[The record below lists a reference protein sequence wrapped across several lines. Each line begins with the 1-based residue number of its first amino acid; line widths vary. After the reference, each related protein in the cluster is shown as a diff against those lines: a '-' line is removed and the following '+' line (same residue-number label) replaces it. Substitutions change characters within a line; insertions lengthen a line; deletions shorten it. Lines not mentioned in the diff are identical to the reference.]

1 MTREEIY
8 ASIYTHEEI
17 YRPPQEEN
25 CACLEVALGCS
36 WGKCLFCDFAKDR
49 FQVHS
54 MAKIEWNLRMLG
66 RLEPEK
72 TRLFLLGENAFCLS
86 FEQLSQIFALAKTFM
101 PNVREFAMY
110 ARIDDVLRKT
120 PEELRQLREMGL
132 SDLHIGVESGS
143 DPILLWMNKGVTS
156 FEMLQAFKMLDRA
169 EIGYFITIIL
179 GLGGK
184 NYRNLHAIETANL
197 LNRIHPKCVWA
208 LKLKIWE
215 DTPLEKMVKKGEFV
229 PMSNRDILFE
239 AAGIADIGYLL
250 YGYHRDGCAD
260 HPGLSARCKGFDAA
274 GYQPSAQLK
283 VKNTLPFLKWWRVFC
298 SSQEENLKKTAQ
310 RVSKFYFS
318 CDKIIE
324 EKSSSERVDKV
335 ETILCCF
342 SCLPA
347 SFSFGLCRLV
357 E

>member
-1 MTREEIY
+1 MPAWRSRSDAAGESACSATLPKTDSR
-8 ASIYTHEEI
+8 SI
-17 YRPPQEEN
+17 R
-25 CACLEVALGCS
+25 
-36 WGKCLFCDFAKDR
+36 W
-49 FQVHS
+49 
-54 MAKIEWNLRMLG
+54 AKIEWNLRMLG

-184 NYRNLHAIETANL
+184 YYRNLHAIETANL
-197 LNRIHPKCVWA
+197 LNRIHPKMCLGA
-208 LKLKIWE
+208 QAE
-215 DTPLEKMVKKGEFV
+215 DMG
-229 PMSNRDILFE
+229 
-239 AAGIADIGYLL
+239 G
-250 YGYHRDGCAD
+250 H
-260 HPGLSARCKGFDAA
+260 
-274 GYQPSAQLK
+274 
-283 VKNTLPFLKWWRVFC
+283 
-298 SSQEENLKKTAQ
+298 
-310 RVSKFYFS
+310 
-318 CDKIIE
+318 
-324 EKSSSERVDKV
+324 
-335 ETILCCF
+335 
-342 SCLPA
+342 
-347 SFSFGLCRLV
+347 SFGKDGQKRRVCPHEQPGHPV
-357 E
+357 

>member
-132 SDLHIGVESGS
+132 SDLH
-143 DPILLWMNKGVTS
+143 
-156 FEMLQAFKMLDRA
+156 
-169 EIGYFITIIL
+169 
-179 GLGGK
+179 
-184 NYRNLHAIETANL
+184 AIETANL

-239 AAGIADIGYLL
+239 ERLLLESLTLDTYFMDTTVMDALTIQGYLPDAKDSML
-250 YGYHRDGCAD
+250 RVINRL
-260 HPGLSARCKGFDAA
+260 LS
-274 GYQPSAQLK
+274 
-283 VKNTLPFLKWWRVFC
+283 
-298 SSQEENLKKTAQ
+298 
-310 RVSKFYFS
+310 
-318 CDKIIE
+318 
-324 EKSSSERVDKV
+324 
-335 ETILCCF
+335 
-342 SCLPA
+342 
-347 SFSFGLCRLV
+347 
-357 E
+357 

>member
-54 MAKIEWNLRMLG
+54 MGKNRVEPADARAVGAGEDPIVPAG
-66 RLEPEK
+66 RK
-72 TRLFLLGENAFCLS
+72 RFCLS

-110 ARIDDVLRKT
+110 ARIDRC
-120 PEELRQLREMGL
+120 PAQNAEELRQLREMGL

-197 LNRIHPKCVWA
+197 LNRIHPNVS
-208 LKLKIWE
+208 
-215 DTPLEKMVKKGEFV
+215 G
-229 PMSNRDILFE
+229 R
-239 AAGIADIGYLL
+239 
-250 YGYHRDGCAD
+250 
-260 HPGLSARCKGFDAA
+260 
-274 GYQPSAQLK
+274 
-283 VKNTLPFLKWWRVFC
+283 
-298 SSQEENLKKTAQ
+298 SS
-310 RVSKFYFS
+310 
-318 CDKIIE
+318 
-324 EKSSSERVDKV
+324 
-335 ETILCCF
+335 
-342 SCLPA
+342 
-347 SFSFGLCRLV
+347 
-357 E
+357 

>member
-239 AAGIADIGYLL
+239 ERLL
-250 YGYHRDGCAD
+250 LESLTLDTYFMDTTVMDALT
-260 HPGLSARCKGFDAA
+260 LS
-274 GYQPSAQLK
+274 L
-283 VKNTLPFLKWWRVFC
+283 
-298 SSQEENLKKTAQ
+298 
-310 RVSKFYFS
+310 
-318 CDKIIE
+318 IHI
-324 EKSSSERVDKV
+324 
-335 ETILCCF
+335 
-342 SCLPA
+342 
-347 SFSFGLCRLV
+347 
-357 E
+357 

>member
-169 EIGYFITIIL
+169 EIGYL
-179 GLGGK
+179 S
-184 NYRNLHAIETANL
+184 
-197 LNRIHPKCVWA
+197 PSSSVWA
-208 LKLKIWE
+208 ARTTATCTRSKLPTCSTGS
-215 DTPLEKMVKKGEFV
+215 TPNVSG
-229 PMSNRDILFE
+229 R
-239 AAGIADIGYLL
+239 
-250 YGYHRDGCAD
+250 
-260 HPGLSARCKGFDAA
+260 
-274 GYQPSAQLK
+274 
-283 VKNTLPFLKWWRVFC
+283 
-298 SSQEENLKKTAQ
+298 SS
-310 RVSKFYFS
+310 
-318 CDKIIE
+318 
-324 EKSSSERVDKV
+324 
-335 ETILCCF
+335 
-342 SCLPA
+342 
-347 SFSFGLCRLV
+347 
-357 E
+357 